1 MKYQPTSVTQ
11 QLSEYIKKNL
21 KKGYTLDSLRFS
33 LLNQGY
39 SKISIENA
47 IDVVNKQIAEEIP
60 PIEERPEITYKV
72 IADTHED
79 LEYVKVSL
87 ETKKGFFKRLF
98 G

>member
-1 MKYQPTSVTQ
+1 MQKPSTGVTN
-11 QLSEYIKKNL
+11 QLAGYIKKNL

-33 LLNQGY
+33 LINQGY

-47 IDVVNKQIAEEIP
+47 IEIANKEIAEEIP
-60 PIEERPEITYKV
+60 PLKEKPEITYKV

-79 LEYVKVSL
+79 LEHVKVSL
-87 ETKKGFFKRLF
+87 ESKKSFFKRLF

>member
-1 MKYQPTSVTQ
+1 MQHKPTGITQ
-11 QLSEYIKKNL
+11 QLAEYIKKNL

-39 SKISIENA
+39 SKISIESA
-47 IDVVNKQIAEEIP
+47 IEVVNKQIAEEIP
-60 PIEERPEITYKV
+60 PIEEKPEITYKV

-79 LEYVKVSL
+79 LQYVKVSL
-87 ETKKGFFKRLF
+87 ENKKGFFKRLF